1 MDDYTENIAIN
12 EEAAMLVDHECQL
25 ARITKAVWIKTTGKI
40 ITKQGLTGRSID
52 ERVNGDK
59 ELGKDK
65 YGLSM
70 TGGGAGKAEAA
81 LWARTTKN
89 TDWSTGPLARPFAHS
104 LAPLTRLLALHFS
117 LMGQ

>member
-1 MDDYTENIAIN
+1 MIN
-12 EEAAMLVDHECQL
+12 
-25 ARITKAVWIKTTGKI
+25 TKK
-40 ITKQGLTGRSID
+40 GLTGRSID

-59 ELGKDK
+59 ELGQDK

-89 TDWSTGPLARPFAHS
+89 TDWSTGLLPRPFVHS
-104 LAPLTRLLALHFS
+104 LAPLTCSLALHFS
-117 LMGQ
+117 LGGH